1 MLERRYRA
9 SSVRLN
15 HPRSYESTAWI
26 VGGYGSKN
34 STTTTGTLYLNQTS
48 LISFV
53 YVFSELL
60 RYNEPAVKG
69 PNLPFEAWGH
79 CVIKCD
85 ESTIFIIGGQ
95 QNKVLS
101 NKTWIVNPLT
111 GFQIKEGPPMNV
123 RRRGHSC
130 GKMEKDG
137 KTVLVVAGGF
147 DESLSDLD
155 SMEYLVLSDDQGWK
169 LGKASLAGQ
178 FSIFNSKNSVKTIG
192 ANYQV

>member
-1 MLERRYRA
+1 
-9 SSVRLN
+9 
-15 HPRSYESTAWI
+15 
-26 VGGYGSKN
+26 
-34 STTTTGTLYLNQTS
+34 
-48 LISFV
+48 
-53 YVFSELL
+53 
-60 RYNEPAVKG
+60 
-69 PNLPFEAWGH
+69 
-79 CVIKCD
+79 
-85 ESTIFIIGGQ
+85 
-95 QNKVLS
+95 
-101 NKTWIVNPLT
+101 
-111 GFQIKEGPPMNV
+111 MNV

-192 ANYQV
+192 ANYQVQYKCKLRHHEFFKSKVSKKKFVKPLGQNFEL